1 MLFYEGGISSH
12 SSLSHTGSYFDK
24 LSDVWREV
32 AHDSGTPIAPL
43 NNNWTRQTIVLLT
56 YVLIYDYYFL
66 FFVFCFGRNE
76 EAVDFDV
83 DRFMKDMESV
93 MKFPGSEE
101 TGSDEDIEEG
111 SSSDMD
117 FGKS

>member
-1 MLFYEGGISSH
+1 
-12 SSLSHTGSYFDK
+12 
-24 LSDVWREV
+24 
-32 AHDSGTPIAPL
+32 
-43 NNNWTRQTIVLLT
+43 
-56 YVLIYDYYFL
+56 
-66 FFVFCFGRNE
+66 
-76 EAVDFDV
+76 
-83 DRFMKDMESV
+83 MKDMESV